1 MEKIKDMNCYMRVI
15 LDGLQLNKPGLVRNY
30 DHWKEW
36 KLSTISRGLREVDC
50 GKSYTNN
57 CEEKSWKKRQ

>member
-30 DHWKEW
+30 DHWKE
-36 KLSTISRGLREVDC
+36 
-50 GKSYTNN
+50 
-57 CEEKSWKKRQ
+57 